1 MKIHRGNEEIR
12 GSKYQVFGACVIYS
26 RYRMSLSISIYLATA
41 GRETQTV
48 PFRESCSM
56 ND

>member
-1 MKIHRGNEEIR
+1 MKKSG
-12 GSKYQVFGACVIYS
+12 GASIKFLVHVLLYI
-26 RYRMSLSISIYLATA
+26 SLPDVPLSIYLATA

>member
-1 MKIHRGNEEIR
+1 MKKSGGVSIKFLVHVLYI
-12 GSKYQVFGACVIYS
+12 
-26 RYRMSLSISIYLATA
+26 SLPDVPLSIYLATA
-41 GRETQTV
+41 GRETQTL